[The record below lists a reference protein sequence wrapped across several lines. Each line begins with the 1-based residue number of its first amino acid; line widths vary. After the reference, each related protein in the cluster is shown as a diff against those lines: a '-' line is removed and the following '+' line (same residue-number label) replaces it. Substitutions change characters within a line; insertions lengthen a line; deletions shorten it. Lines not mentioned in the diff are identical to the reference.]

1 MNIAMPKAAR
11 RDQGFSFIELL
22 AYIAIAALLILAA
35 LPQFSNYRE
44 RASIVNLQSDLRNAA
59 AAMESAQIDDQAYPT
74 TLPGDVRLSRGSQVT
89 VTAASRASFCLE
101 GSSTVA
107 RGKWSYGSASGLV
120 KGACVVEAAAA
131 PSFAGSLCSTP
142 EMQAFAGALRAYYRS
157 ADWQAVI
164 DANVA
169 YAAASSADR
178 SAAGQKLSKAATTP
192 NATPVLTAA
201 KAVPADQ
208 FTAGWLNSR
217 VTSMGVG
224 GSMKSKYFSPV
235 AGATTESLNA
245 SYQSDLTRLDA
256 DIVKACNN
264 PVGTP
269 A

>member
-1 MNIAMPKAAR
+1 MNIATPKAAR

-59 AAMESAQIDDQAYPT
+59 AAMESAQIDDQTYPT

-89 VTAASRASFCLE
+89 VAAASRASFCLE
-101 GSSTVA
+101 GSSAVV
-107 RGKWSYGSASGLV
+107 RGKWSYGPASGLV
-120 KGACVVEAAAA
+120 KGACVVEAAA

-157 ADWQAVI
+157 ADWQAII

-178 SAAGQKLSKAATTP
+178 SAAGQVLSKAATTP
-192 NATPVLTAA
+192 NAQPVLTAA
-201 KAVPADQ
+201 KAVPVDQ
-208 FTAGWLNSR
+208 YTAGWLNSR

-224 GSMKSKYFSPV
+224 GSMKSKYSSPV

-245 SYQSDLTRLDA
+245 SYQSDLTKLDA